1 MRHETT
7 VLEEY
12 YDGFYDWSPSTQKRY
27 AGRLSGYG
35 PAEEV
40 WEIAQE
46 LECEDRAFAAKFV
59 ENAFAG
65 GVRFTPEQVLEMT
78 DTVDKSLLEKIAG
91 QTAVPFDRDQLEEIY
106 LLIDDSSFERISRR
120 AGIDIFED
128 EEPDFGLEDGI
139 LSYHS
144 ERRTTPRR
152 WIRRLLRNWP
162 GEWNRRPTAPGA
174 AVPAQ
179 G

>member
-1 MRHETT
+1 MKQ
-7 VLEEY
+7 LSWEEY
-12 YDGFYDWSPSTQKRY
+12 YDGFYDWPPSTQKRY

-78 DTVDKSLLEKIAG
+78 DTVDKSLLGKIAG
-91 QTAVPFDRDQLEEIY
+91 QTAVPFDRDHP
-106 LLIDDSSFERISRR
+106 
-120 AGIDIFED
+120 AG
-128 EEPDFGLEDGI
+128 
-139 LSYHS
+139 S
-144 ERRTTPRR
+144 
-152 WIRRLLRNWP
+152 
-162 GEWNRRPTAPGA
+162 GA
-174 AVPAQ
+174 DRC
-179 G
+179 